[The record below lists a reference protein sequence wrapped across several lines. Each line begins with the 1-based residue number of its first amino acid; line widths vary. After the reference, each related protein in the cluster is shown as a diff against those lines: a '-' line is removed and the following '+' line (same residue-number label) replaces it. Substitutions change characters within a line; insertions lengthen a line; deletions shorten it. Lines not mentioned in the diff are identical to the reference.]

1 MLSVSAK
8 SKGQVQVCGS
18 HRQRMGSG
26 ARLWTWR
33 PHQGLTRPAAKPGVF
48 PALTDAGEPSFQIV
62 SGNCSVLETKLAQEA
77 RK

>member
-8 SKGQVQVCGS
+8 SKGQVQECRS
-18 HRQRMGSG
+18 HRQRTGSR
-26 ARLWTWR
+26 ARLWAPR
-33 PHQGLTRPAAKPGVF
+33 PHQGLTRPAAKPGVLS
-48 PALTDAGEPSFQIV
+48 ALIDAGEPSSQIV